1 VTPGLVSLAGV
12 VGSPVVDV
20 SERRIGTLYDLVMHL
35 GAGDAH
41 PPMEGALVRVLHET
55 KFVPVSAIVYL
66 RADRLQVR
74 GPLLEAVPA
83 DRPAGLVA
91 LAHDVLDR
99 QVVDVDGADVDRIS
113 DLVLARSPDGF
124 RLVGADVSARTL
136 LRRLGPAGLRRRVA
150 ADRIYDWASVAA
162 FSVRRPGEAGAGS
175 VLQLTE
181 AAKRLRTV
189 APADL
194 ALLLDNLPAHEAT
207 KLDEWVGEAPT

>member
-1 VTPGLVSLAGV
+1 
-12 VGSPVVDV
+12 VDV
-20 SERRIGTLYDLVMHL
+20 SERRIGTLYDLVMRW

-41 PPMEGALVRVLHET
+41 PPMEGALVRALHET

-66 RADRLQVR
+66 RADRLQVQ

-162 FSVRRPGEAGAGS
+162 FSVRRRGEAGS

-207 KLDEWVGEAPT
+207 KLDEWVGEAPTR